1 MWPKAHERCFPRAGL
16 GLFDQAALDIMGRM
30 KRLFDVIIAAGC
42 LAAAAPIM
50 FVVALLVKWS
60 SSGPVFY
67 RGRRCGLKGVPFDML
82 KFRTMRQDAERVGG
96 PSTSADDP
104 RVTSIGRVLR
114 RLKLDELPQLINV
127 LRGEMSLVGPRPEVQ
142 AEVAE
147 FQREYAVILSV
158 KPGITDHASIKFRDE
173 GEMLRGAKDPH
184 RAYKTL
190 IQPEKLR
197 LGMEYARSNS
207 FFGDLRILGAT
218 ARAVLLG

>member
-1 MWPKAHERCFPRAGL
+1 MRTP
-16 GLFDQAALDIMGRM
+16 LDIMGPVKRM
-30 KRLFDVIIAAGC
+30 FDVIVAAGC
-42 LAAAAPIM
+42 LAAAAPLM
-50 FVVALLVKWS
+50 FVVAVFVKLGS
-60 SSGPVFY
+60 PGPVFY
-67 RGRRCGLKGVPFDML
+67 RGRRAGLAGVPFDML
-82 KFRTMRQDAERVGG
+82 KFRTMRQDADKVGG

-104 RVTSIGRVLR
+104 RVTMIGRLLR

-127 LRGEMSLVGPRPEVQ
+127 LRGEMSLVGPRPEVL

-173 GEMLRGAKDPH
+173 GEILRGAADPH

-207 FFGDLRILGAT
+207 FVGDLRILGST
-218 ARAVLLG
+218 ARAVLFG